1 MTDTASADAGVG
13 LDTPVRLDDGDD
25 LDELVADHDVVLVDF
40 YTKGCTLC
48 QAVEPVVG
56 NVARA
61 TDAVVALLNPRT
73 DLDLVDEYDVRSV
86 PTLLL
91 FVDGD
96 LVDRRADG
104 FVETD
109 ELVEMVEQY
118 T

>member
-1 MTDTASADAGVG
+1 MTDTASATGDAD
-13 LDTPVRLDDGDD
+13 LDTPVRLDDGAD
-25 LDELVADHDVVLVDF
+25 LDAFVADHDVALVDF
-40 YTKGCTLC
+40 FTKGCTLC

-61 TDAVVALLNPRT
+61 TDAAVALLNPRN
-73 DLDLVDEYDVRSV
+73 DLDLVDEYDVQSV

-109 ELVEMVEQY
+109 ELVGMVEQY